1 MARRDPPRVATGR
14 GRKEQPP
21 ASRQAAPRAWRPS
34 PSGDAAP
41 AGLPSYATRAASRA
55 GAPAAAAAARVTPPQ
70 SAPPQPRVRIMYVD
84 GGSAV
89 AATVPPAALQVPRL
103 QTIKQELE
111 GADDEVRRQGTEL
124 VTRLRV
130 SFSAAYAR
138 RIDSAVTVGGYRRE
152 KEQLAADESSLEEE
166 AARLEGVKA
175 DIKAGRAT
183 MDARA
188 KAMRADEE
196 ALKRAKADLE
206 RRKGRFDASAEANE
220 VHADQTATEAE
231 DAKQEELFQQ
241 LLNIV
246 RYQ

>member
-1 MARRDPPRVATGR
+1 MGRQSRTRWSARRTLEQTRPRKRPAPR
-14 GRKEQPP
+14 LWRPSQSRK
-21 ASRQAAPRAWRPS
+21 SRQATRRPLQRRRRPLYLLRVAERAGGGRCPHSCSRRGHCGTTASCVAAPRRRAQ
-34 PSGDAAP
+34 SG
-41 AGLPSYATRAASRA
+41 
-55 GAPAAAAAARVTPPQ
+55 PPQ
-70 SAPPQPRVRIMYVD
+70 SRAH
-84 GGSAV
+84 A
-89 AATVPPAALQVPRL
+89 
-103 QTIKQELE
+103 
-111 GADDEVRRQGTEL
+111 RRQGTEL

-152 KEQLAADESSLEEE
+152 KEQLAADESSLEEG

-220 VHADQTATEAE
+220 VHADQAATEAE